1 MNERETRGDGGT
13 GRAGAGPAGRGGDS
27 RRLQAIVLAG
37 GEGRRLMPLTR
48 RRAKPAMP
56 FAGAYRLVDFV
67 LSNLVHS
74 NMFRI
79 HVLTQYQSYS
89 LIRHLSRGWN
99 FASNL
104 GQYCEV
110 IPAAFGEGKGW
121 YLGSADAL
129 YQNLERMERDRPAY
143 VAVLG
148 ADHIYRMDYQQML
161 DEHVESGADISVSVV
176 PHPIEEAHQFG
187 CLEVDASMRVTRFLE
202 KPKTPPPFPGD
213 ASKALVS
220 MGNYIFNYE
229 VLREAVLFDHE
240 ASDSTH
246 DIGRD
251 ILPRWYEKRHVR
263 AYNFMNN
270 GVPGAPASDNG
281 YWRDVGTIDAY
292 WRASMDLVSVTPS
305 FNTYNYDWPI
315 LTARRDDPP
324 AKFVFADRESNR
336 AGIATDSLV
345 CNGGIISGGHIDRCV
360 LSPRVRI
367 NSYATVSE
375 SVLFEEVDIGRRCR
389 IRRAIIDK
397 NIRIPPDTV
406 IGYDAEQDRARGITV
421 SGEGIAV
428 VSSDARFG
436 T

>member
-1 MNERETRGDGGT
+1 MARGV
-13 GRAGAGPAGRGGDS
+13 
-27 RRLQAIVLAG
+27 QALVLAG

-56 FAGAYRLVDFV
+56 FGGAYRLVDFV

-74 NMFRI
+74 NLFHI

-89 LIRHLSRGWN
+89 LIRHLSRGWT
-99 FASNL
+99 FAANL

-129 YQNLERMERDRPAY
+129 YQNLERIERDRPSL

-148 ADHIYRMDYQQML
+148 ADHIYRMDYQQMI
-161 DEHVESGADISVSVV
+161 DEHLSTGADISVSVV

-187 CLEVDASMRVTRFLE
+187 CLEVDGGMRITRFLE
-202 KPKTPPPFPGD
+202 KPPKPPAFPAD
-213 ASKALVS
+213 PTQSLVS
-220 MGNYIFNYE
+220 MGNYLFNYE
-229 VLREAVLFDHE
+229 VLREVVLKDHE
-240 ASDSTH
+240 SADSTH

-251 ILPRWYEKRHVR
+251 ILPRWYDTLHLH
-263 AYNFMNN
+263 AYNFRNN
-270 GVPGAPASDNG
+270 RPAGAPESDVG
-281 YWRDVGTIDAY
+281 YWRDVGTIGSY
-292 WRASMDLVSVTPS
+292 WRTSMDLVSVSPS
-305 FNTYNYDWPI
+305 FNTYNREWPI

-345 CNGGIISGGHIDRCV
+345 CNGCIISGGHIDRSV

-375 SVLFEEVDIGRRCR
+375 SVLFDEVDIGRRCR
-389 IRRAIIDK
+389 VRRAIIDK
-397 NIRIPPDTV
+397 GVRVPPDTV

-421 SGEGIAV
+421 SEEGIAV
-428 VSSDARFG
+428 VSPDVVFPTAP
-436 T
+436 

>member
-1 MNERETRGDGGT
+1 MTLTSLHGV
-13 GRAGAGPAGRGGDS
+13 
-27 RRLQAIVLAG
+27 QALVLAG
-37 GEGRRLMPLTR
+37 GEGKRLMPLTR

-74 NMFRI
+74 NLFHI

-89 LIRHLSRGWN
+89 LIRHLSRGWQ
-99 FASNL
+99 FSSSM

-129 YQNLERMERDRPAY
+129 YQNIERLERDRPRV

-161 DEHVESGADISVSVV
+161 AEHVETGADISVSVV
-176 PHPIEEAHQFG
+176 PHPIAESHQFG
-187 CLEVDASMRVTRFLE
+187 CVEVDDAMRITRFLE
-202 KPKTPPPFPGD
+202 KPESPPPFP
-213 ASKALVS
+213 KAPGTSLVS
-220 MGNYIFNYE
+220 MGNYLFNYD
-229 VLREAVLFDHE
+229 VLREAVLLDHDLP
-240 ASDSTH
+240 DSTH

-251 ILPRWYEKRHVR
+251 ILPRWYDKLHVH

-270 GVPGAPASDNG
+270 QVPGAPESDKG
-281 YWRDVGTIDAY
+281 YWRDVGTLDAY
-292 WRASMDLVSVTPS
+292 WKASMDLVSVTPS
-305 FNTYNYDWPI
+305 FNTYNVEWPI

-345 CNGGIISGGHIDRCV
+345 CNGCIISGGHIDRSV

-367 NSYATVSE
+367 NSYATVAE
-375 SVLFEEVDIGRRCR
+375 SVLFEDVDVGRRCR

-397 NIRIPPDTV
+397 LVRVPPDTV
-406 IGYDAEQDRARGITV
+406 IGFDAEQDRARGITV
-421 SGEGIAV
+421 SEEGIAV
-428 VSSDARFG
+428 VPQDARF
-436 T
+436 

>member
-1 MNERETRGDGGT
+1 MISVHGV
-13 GRAGAGPAGRGGDS
+13 
-27 RRLQAIVLAG
+27 QALVLAG
-37 GEGRRLMPLTR
+37 GEGKRLMPLTR

-74 NMFRI
+74 NLFRI

-89 LIRHLSRGWN
+89 LIRHLSRGWQ
-99 FASNL
+99 FSSSL

-110 IPAAFGEGKGW
+110 IPAAYGEGKGW

-129 YQNLERMERDRPAY
+129 YQNIERLERDRPRI

-148 ADHIYRMDYQQML
+148 ADHIYRMDYQQMIA
-161 DEHVESGADISVSVV
+161 EHVDTGADISVSVV
-176 PHPIEEAHQFG
+176 PHPIAESHQFG
-187 CLEVDASMRVTRFLE
+187 CIEVDDGMRITRFLE
-202 KPKTPPPFPGD
+202 KPAEPPPFPKSPGT
-213 ASKALVS
+213 SLVS
-220 MGNYIFNYE
+220 MGNYLFNYE
-229 VLREAVLFDHE
+229 VLREAVLLDHDRP
-240 ASDSTH
+240 DSTH

-251 ILPRWYEKRHVR
+251 ILPRWYDKLHVH

-270 GVPGAPASDNG
+270 EVPGAPESDKG
-281 YWRDVGTIDAY
+281 YWRDVGTLDAY

-305 FNTYNYDWPI
+305 FNTYNFEWPI

-345 CNGGIISGGHIDRCV
+345 CNGCIISGGHIDRSV

-367 NSYATVSE
+367 NSYATVAE
-375 SVLFEEVDIGRRCR
+375 SVLFEDVDIGRRCR
-389 IRRAIIDK
+389 IRRALIDK
-397 NIRIPPDTV
+397 SVRVPPDTV
-406 IGYDAEQDRARGITV
+406 IGFDAEQDRARGIAV
-421 SGEGIAV
+421 SDEGIV
-428 VSSDARFG
+428 VVPQDARF
-436 T
+436 